1 MRRIVFSG
9 FRGTGKT
16 EVGQLVAR
24 QMNLPFIDTDA
35 LIEERSGRS
44 IPDIFHEEGEERF
57 RAWER
62 DVIATLPA
70 DNVVVSTGGG
80 AVIDPVN
87 MEHLRRNSVCVLLTA
102 DIETIKQRLLHKP
115 RPPLTH
121 LPLAEEIAEV
131 VYQRRQAYHASADFS
146 LDTTATSPKVA
157 AQHVLQLLNNGVS
170 TPEQRTHALAFF
182 RTGRIPAPA
191 LSTLENILTSPS
203 RDPQTRI
210 LGIAGYPCAH
220 SLSPRLYNALF
231 RRYQLN
237 YHYTWFED
245 PELDEILHS
254 AQEIDAKGLSVTI
267 PFKTAI
273 IDQIDEIEEHAAEQI
288 GAVNTVV
295 FSRGSTIGYNT
306 DWLGIRKPLVSKK
319 GKKAVL
325 LGAGGVAAAAA
336 YALTDLDMEVTII
349 NRTPEKAHALAERFG
364 CASATWDAFD
374 QIKPDVVVNAT
385 PLGMQPDT
393 QSPLKKEQLNKEMTV
408 FDLVYTP
415 PVTPLIEAAR
425 QVGCQTITGT
435 EVFVQQAREQ
445 FYIFFGIDVPE
456 TVIRELVA

>member
-1 MRRIVFSG
+1 MRRIVFTG

-16 EVGQLVAR
+16 EIGQWVAH
-24 QMNLPFIDTDA
+24 QMNLPFIDTDS

-70 DNVVVSTGGG
+70 EGVVVSTGGG

-87 MEHLRRNSVCVLLTA
+87 MEHLRRASVCILLTA
-102 DIETIKQRLLHKP
+102 DIDTIKQRLLKKP
-115 RPPLTH
+115 RPALTH

-131 VYQRRQAYHASADFS
+131 VDQRRQAYHASAYFS
-146 LDTTATSPKVA
+146 VDTTETSPEIA
-157 AQHVLQLLNNGVS
+157 GNRVLQLLKNGVP
-170 TPEQRTHALAFF
+170 THQQRTHALAFF
-182 RTGRIPAPA
+182 KTGRIPTPA

-210 LGIAGYPCAH
+210 LGVAGYPCAH
-220 SLSPRLYNALF
+220 SQSPRLFNALF
-231 RRYQLN
+231 ERYQLN

-245 PELDEILHS
+245 PELDEIMNI
-254 AQEIDAKGLSVTI
+254 AKEIDTKGLSVTI
-267 PFKTAI
+267 PFKTQV
-273 IDQIDEIEEHAAEQI
+273 IDHMDEIEEHAAAQI

-295 FSRGSTIGYNT
+295 FSGGSAIGYNT
-306 DWLGIRKPLVSKK
+306 DWVGIRKPLVAKK
-319 GKKAVL
+319 GAKAVL

-336 YALTDLDMEVTII
+336 YALCDLDMDVTIL
-349 NRTPEKAHALAERFG
+349 NRTPERAKALADRFG
-364 CASATWDAFD
+364 CASAPWDTFD

-393 QSPLKKEQLNKEMTV
+393 RSPLREEQLNKEMTI

-425 QVGCQTITGT
+425 RVGCQTITGT

-456 TVIRELVA
+456 AVVRELVA

>member
-1 MRRIVFSG
+1 
-9 FRGTGKT
+9 
-16 EVGQLVAR
+16 
-24 QMNLPFIDTDA
+24 
-35 LIEERSGRS
+35 
-44 IPDIFHEEGEERF
+44 
-57 RAWER
+57 
-62 DVIATLPA
+62 
-70 DNVVVSTGGG
+70 
-80 AVIDPVN
+80 
-87 MEHLRRNSVCVLLTA
+87 
-102 DIETIKQRLLHKP
+102 
-115 RPPLTH
+115 
-121 LPLAEEIAEV
+121 
-131 VYQRRQAYHASADFS
+131 
-146 LDTTATSPKVA
+146 
-157 AQHVLQLLNNGVS
+157 
-170 TPEQRTHALAFF
+170 
-182 RTGRIPAPA
+182 
-191 LSTLENILTSPS
+191 
-203 RDPQTRI
+203 
-210 LGIAGYPCAH
+210 
-220 SLSPRLYNALF
+220 
-231 RRYQLN
+231 
-237 YHYTWFED
+237 
-245 PELDEILHS
+245 
-254 AQEIDAKGLSVTI
+254 VTI

-273 IDQIDEIEEHAAEQI
+273 IDQIDEVEEHAAEQI

-295 FSRGSTIGYNT
+295 FSHGSAIGYNT

-336 YALTDLDMEVTII
+336 FALTDLDMEVTIL

-364 CASATWDAFD
+364 CASAPWDAFD

-415 PVTPLIEAAR
+415 PVTPLVAAAR